1 MATLDFWNR
10 TLKPRVSLS
19 EFAPYNWSTYP
30 AFYLGPFNHLAPQP
44 RRRIMAEPEGI
55 LIVEDNADDIFFLQ
69 RGMSKA
75 RLSEPVTFV
84 CDGRGAL
91 QYLAASEDRSD
102 WSLPKLILL
111 DLSLPELSGLR
122 VLEWLRGQAR
132 FKDIPVVVFTGMAD
146 PAYLTRAV
154 ALGAARC
161 YTKN

>member
-1 MATLDFWNR
+1 
-10 TLKPRVSLS
+10 
-19 EFAPYNWSTYP
+19 
-30 AFYLGPFNHLAPQP
+30 
-44 RRRIMAEPEGI
+44 MAEPEGI

-161 YTKN
+161 YTKNPEVCNWDVMLGELAQQFGLRTVARRAELLEAVQAV